1 MAYGRYVAICHPL
14 KYSIIISHQVSQLM
28 AAGVL
33 GGRGSGI
40 LGPHGLCHAL
50 SPLWPMRTL
59 PLFLWS
65 QSPLEAVLWGH
76 LCLWKGVVVTSTVV
90 VLLPISLIL
99 TSYTLIFLQVLQM
112 NSPEGRTRPWLLLF
126 PSDCGHILLCQSHA
140 NIHEAWIFSHL
151 CSEPGSI
158 YVWHYPHSHA
168 EPPHL

>member
-1 MAYGRYVAICHPL
+1 MWLSVILSNTQSLSATRSPSWWLWGSLVGGALASLVHMAYAMHFLLCGPWELYHFFCEVKALL
-14 KYSIIISHQVSQLM
+14 KLSCEDIS
-28 AAGVL
+28 A
-33 GGRGSGI
+33 
-40 LGPHGLCHAL
+40 C
-50 SPLWPMRTL
+50 
-59 PLFLWS
+59 
-65 QSPLEAVLWGH
+65 E
-76 LCLWKGVVVTSTVV
+76 KGVVVTSTVV